1 MATQIDA
8 APAGTLTSRDR
19 VGDPVLVKTIVATI
33 AAVLVLA
40 ATLGPAVAQGQYMQV
55 DGWVQWLSAD
65 KLQLVLDSGLSI
77 SVDLTKVPQSEY
89 QALGLGP
96 RDRISVV
103 GVVSADNRK
112 LIASSV
118 VKVGRGAYQAP

>member
-1 MATQIDA
+1 VSDPVPVKSFVVAIVLSLVL
-8 APAGTLTSRDR
+8 AGTLA
-19 VGDPVLVKTIVATI
+19 P
-33 AAVLVLA
+33 AA
-40 ATLGPAVAQGQYMQV
+40 AQGQYMRV

-65 KLQLVLDSGLSI
+65 RLQLVLDNGLSI

-96 RDRISVV
+96 RDRVTVV
-103 GVVSADNRK
+103 GVVSQDNRR

-118 VKVGRGAYQAP
+118 YRMGREFQAP